1 MVFNATFNNISVL
14 SDHYRIYL
22 ILNTSK
28 FYNVYVYYIFISR
41 FQFLWMTDTETIN
54 SIIMSFTSAPVMIV
68 LDPDTHY
75 FYMPP
80 FSLEDITTKDLAAYL
95 DNIKEGKEEVSL
107 FYINHVP
114 L

>member
-80 FSLEDITTKDLAAYL
+80 FSLLYIYIPTNE
-95 DNIKEGKEEVSL
+95 NIVHIYIIEFTSIQNEVYS
-107 FYINHVP
+107 IMI
-114 L
+114 

>member
-1 MVFNATFNNISVL
+1 
-14 SDHYRIYL
+14 
-22 ILNTSK
+22 
-28 FYNVYVYYIFISR
+28 
-41 FQFLWMTDTETIN
+41 
-54 SIIMSFTSAPVMIV
+54 MIV